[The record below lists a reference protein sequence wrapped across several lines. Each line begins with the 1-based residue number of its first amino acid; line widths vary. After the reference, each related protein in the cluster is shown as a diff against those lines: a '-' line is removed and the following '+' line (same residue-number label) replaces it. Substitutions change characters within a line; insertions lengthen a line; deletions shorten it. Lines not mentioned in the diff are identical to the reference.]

1 MDQSPKSEFVDF
13 MNQIKIFLN
22 NNTQENFTMGSFPSH
37 EEDVDRAPPVKKIE
51 KITDTEE
58 VIRAMKWRLSRL
70 EADNAMMNRTIANLE
85 VANRELKVSIS
96 SLRAT
101 VAMNKP
107 SGPPGEKKNL
117 SVRLPKGSKS
127 MYSK

>member
-1 MDQSPKSEFVDF
+1 
-13 MNQIKIFLN
+13 
-22 NNTQENFTMGSFPSH
+22 MGSFPSH
-37 EEDVDRAPPVKKIE
+37 EENIDPTPPVKKYE

-85 VANRELKVSIS
+85 VANRELKVSMS
-96 SLRAT
+96 SLRAM

-107 SGPPGEKKNL
+107 PGPPGEKKSL
-117 SVRLPKGSKS
+117 SVRIPKGSRS

>member
-1 MDQSPKSEFVDF
+1 
-13 MNQIKIFLN
+13 
-22 NNTQENFTMGSFPSH
+22 MGSFPSH
-37 EEDVDRAPPVKKIE
+37 EDDIDRIPPVKKI
-51 KITDTEE
+51 TDTDE

-70 EADNAMMNRTIANLE
+70 EADNAMMNKTIANLE
-85 VANRELKVSIS
+85 VANKELKISMS

-101 VAMNKP
+101 IAMNKLL
-107 SGPPGEKKNL
+107 GPPGEKKNL